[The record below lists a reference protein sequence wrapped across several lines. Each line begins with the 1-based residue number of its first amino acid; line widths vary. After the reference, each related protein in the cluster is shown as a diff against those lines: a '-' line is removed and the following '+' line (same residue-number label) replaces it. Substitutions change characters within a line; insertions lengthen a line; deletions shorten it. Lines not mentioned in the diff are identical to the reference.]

1 MWKPLIYLPLFSNG
15 LFIICCSSG
24 DLKSKGT
31 SPIRGR
37 TFEQQAML
45 SRARSVAE
53 RFQACEKCSAW
64 AASADASGAL
74 GGEDDISSGSWTPP

>member
-45 SRARSVAE
+45 SRAWSVAE
-53 RFQACEKCSAW
+53 STEVPGLW
-64 AASADASGAL
+64 EVL
-74 GGEDDISSGSWTPP
+74 GLGCLS